1 MELQVS
7 QRDAT
12 RKCESKR
19 LRREG
24 QIPAVIYNR
33 NQPGDTVSIDGDIFT
48 AFLRKVKPGHLP
60 TTIFTLKDGSNQ
72 RKAILKDIQY
82 HPTSYS
88 VIHLDFEELVDDV
101 PVNIKVPVEFTGVA
115 DSAGI
120 KLGGVLRPVLR
131 HVKVNCLPQDI
142 PTHFTLDVREM
153 SIAEN
158 KKVRDLEIPNN
169 VRSLVDSNQV
179 IVVIAKR

>member
-7 QRDAT
+7 KRDAT
-12 RKCESKR
+12 RKCEAKR

-33 NQPGDTVSIDGDIFT
+33 NQPGDAVSIDGEIFG

-60 TTIFTLKDGSNQ
+60 TTIFTLNDGKGE
-72 RKAILKDIQY
+72 RRAILKDIQY

-88 VIHLDFEELVDDV
+88 VIHLDFEELVDGV
-101 PVNIKVPVEFTGVA
+101 SVNVKVPVEFTGVV

-131 HVKVNCLPQDI
+131 HVKVNCLPKDI
-142 PTHFTLDVREM
+142 PTHFTLDVKEM
-153 SIAEN
+153 SISEN

-169 VRSLVDSNQV
+169 VRSLVNDNQV